1 MSAPALATRRDPLAF
16 ELIKNALAGIAD
28 GMAVTV
34 MRTARSFVV
43 KQSMDFSTAL
53 LDPAGELI
61 AQGMCSPLHLG
72 SMPAAFQGIRRRY
85 EGAYEPGDIYVVNDP
100 YSGGSHLPD
109 IFLFKPLYVD
119 GVLAAFAG
127 VIAHQ
132 TDIGGRVS
140 GGNACDSTEIYQ
152 EGLRLPP
159 LRLYERGVP
168 SEAIFAIL
176 ALNVRVPD
184 KVLGDVRAQ
193 IAALHQGEREF
204 LRLAQ
209 EYGAAELAGY
219 IGELLA
225 YTERFTRAEIAAIP
239 DGTYTF
245 TEHIDDDG
253 IDPDPIR
260 IQLALTVAGDTIT
273 ADFTGTSPQCKGA
286 IQPNLSA
293 TRAMVYAAVRCV
305 LDAAVPN
312 NGGYFRPIRVVAPEG
327 SFVNPLHPAPVA
339 ARALG
344 ARRVAQ
350 TVFGALTQALPG
362 RIFAAWGGGEFG
374 VSIGGYDAHRKAFV
388 HLEFNNDTSWGGGP
402 DKDGLDGHPGPMTSL
417 ANTPVELLEAEQ
429 PVRIDRYGFVPDTGG
444 AGRYRGGLATVR
456 DYRLLAEATLQV
468 RSDRRKF
475 PPYGLDGGRP
485 GTPAAGILNPDGE
498 RREMPSK
505 FILSARPGDVFR
517 MVLAGGGGYG
527 DPLERDPERVAE
539 DVREEKLSFGYA
551 RREYA
556 VVLDPDTFVVDA
568 EATAALRRAARGRWS
583 DGEQAKEETR

>member
-1 MSAPALATRRDPLAF
+1 
-16 ELIKNALAGIAD
+16 
-28 GMAVTV
+28 
-34 MRTARSFVV
+34 
-43 KQSMDFSTAL
+43 
-53 LDPAGELI
+53 
-61 AQGMCSPLHLG
+61 
-72 SMPAAFQGIRRRY
+72 
-85 EGAYEPGDIYVVNDP
+85 
-100 YSGGSHLPD
+100 
-109 IFLFKPLYVD
+109 
-119 GVLAAFAG
+119 
-127 VIAHQ
+127 
-132 TDIGGRVS
+132 
-140 GGNACDSTEIYQ
+140 
-152 EGLRLPP
+152 
-159 LRLYERGVP
+159 
-168 SEAIFAIL
+168 
-176 ALNVRVPD
+176 
-184 KVLGDVRAQ
+184 
-193 IAALHQGEREF
+193 
-204 LRLAQ
+204 
-209 EYGAAELAGY
+209 
-219 IGELLA
+219 
-225 YTERFTRAEIAAIP
+225 
-239 DGTYTF
+239 
-245 TEHIDDDG
+245 
-253 IDPDPIR
+253 
-260 IQLALTVAGDTIT
+260 
-273 ADFTGTSPQCKGA
+273 
-286 IQPNLSA
+286 
-293 TRAMVYAAVRCV
+293 
-305 LDAAVPN
+305 VPN

-475 PPYGLDGGRP
+475 PPYGLHGGRP

-527 DPLERDPERVAE
+527 DPLERDPGRVAA
-539 DVREEKLSFGYA
+539 DVREEKLSLEYA

-556 VVLDPDTFVVDA
+556 VVLDPDTLVVDA
-568 EATAALRRAARGRWS
+568 EATAALRRQRAT
-583 DGEQAKEETR
+583 KEETR